1 MNNVLYSINIYYY
14 QWATEADKEILA
26 NKDQNL
32 DKKGLVIISEPMDEK
47 IGLEGSEPWPKSVP
61 WNEKP
66 T

>member
-1 MNNVLYSINIYYY
+1 MNNVPYSINIYYY
-14 QWATEADKEILA
+14 QWGTEADKEILA

-61 WNEKP
+61 WKEKP